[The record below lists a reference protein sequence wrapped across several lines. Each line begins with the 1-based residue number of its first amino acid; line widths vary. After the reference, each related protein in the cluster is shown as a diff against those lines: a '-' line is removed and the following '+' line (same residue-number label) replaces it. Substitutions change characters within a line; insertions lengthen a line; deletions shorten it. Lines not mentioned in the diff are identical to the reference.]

1 MVGQAAPQ
9 PVELSLANARG
20 VALSALGFA
29 DPRPV
34 RPTVRHLRDVIAR
47 LGLLQI
53 DYVNVLVPAQ
63 YQVPFSRLGPYDRAA
78 LDDLVYRRRECA
90 EQWAHEACIVPIETW
105 GLLHHRGH
113 DRRSAWVARFMAKHG
128 AYAADMVDRVRAKGP
143 VTAAD
148 VPEPDGSKGRR
159 PPGGFWS
166 WTVAKIALEA
176 QFAAGALAIADRR
189 ADFTRVYDV
198 VERVVPAEHRRAVDP
213 KEARRELIRRAARAL
228 GVATL
233 PELADYHRAPV
244 RQTAVAVAELVEA
257 GDLIPARVE
266 GWREAAFLA
275 RGERGA
281 RGRTGDGTRGATPID
296 AAALISPFDP
306 LVWNRRR
313 TARLFGFDYRLE
325 IWVPRA
331 QRKYGYYVLPF
342 LLGDRL
348 VARVDLKADRPNRR
362 LLVAGA
368 WLEPKAR
375 PAAVAPALAAE
386 LRTFARWLGL
396 GEPVAVARRG
406 NLARPL
412 AAALRAPVD

>member
-1 MVGQAAPQ
+1 MNLTQ
-9 PVELSLANARG
+9 PRNSIDLPLADARRLT
-20 VALSALGFA
+20 LSALGFA
-29 DPRPV
+29 DPRPT
-34 RPTVRHLRDVIAR
+34 RPTVRHLRGVIAR

-78 LDDLVYRRRECA
+78 LDDLVYRRRECT
-90 EQWAHEACIVPIETW
+90 EQWAHEACIVPMETW

-113 DRRSAWVARFMAKHG
+113 DRRSAWIARFMNKHG
-128 AYAADMVDRVRAKGP
+128 AYAASIVERVRAGGP
-143 VTAAD
+143 VVAAD

-189 ADFTRVYDV
+189 PDFTRVYDV
-198 VERVVPAEHRRAVDP
+198 IERVVPDRHRRAIDP
-213 KEARRELIRRAARAL
+213 AEARRELVRRAARAL

-233 PELADYHRAPV
+233 AELADYHRAPA
-244 RQTAVAVAELVEA
+244 RQTAAAVAELVEA
-257 GDLIPARVE
+257 GDLVAARVE
-266 GWREAAFLA
+266 GWREAAFVHRDA
-275 RGERGA
+275 TRRTRRAGHGER
-281 RGRTGDGTRGATPID
+281 
-296 AAALISPFDP
+296 AALISPFDP
-306 LVWNRRR
+306 LVWHRRR
-313 TARLFGFDYRLE
+313 TERLFGFDYRLE

-342 LLGDRL
+342 LLGDEL
-348 VARVDLKADRPNRR
+348 VARVDLKADRVNRR

-368 WLEPKAR
+368 WLEPGAR

-386 LRTFARWLGL
+386 LATFARWLDL
-396 GEPVAVARRG
+396 HEPAAVARRG

-412 AAALRAPVD
+412 AGAVLACRQDGRP